1 MYYRLLLLI
10 LFICRIVL
18 CSANTER
25 IYFQHLGIKN
35 KLSQSTVL
43 CIIQDKNGFMWFG
56 TKDGLNRYDGSSFR
70 VFKQN
75 QSLSN
80 SLGNNV
86 VNSIYENTDGKLWL
100 GTDNGIYLYDPIME
114 TFNKLDCESQDNVR
128 ITQPI
133 MQITTDQQKNI
144 WMAVESQGVF
154 CFDNSKQTLT
164 HYSVPDA
171 HLLSSIGIDQQ
182 DVVWLGYNGKGLFF
196 TNDKF
201 KTLQLFKSQDEDN
214 IYADDQV
221 FKILPDQ
228 HNILYTGSSKGGLKS
243 INILTRT
250 VTDLLPTSQSSE
262 NLFVRNIYPVSKS
275 LLWIATER
283 GIYTYDKETQ
293 ESQHFICNPND
304 DYSLSDNAIY
314 SICKDSEGGIWVGS
328 YFGGIDYYST
338 QYSTFEKYYPIMGQ
352 NSLSGKVV
360 REFCEDKDGC
370 LWIGT
375 EDGGLNRFN
384 PKTKQ
389 FLPVFLPGLHY
400 NVHALSMDESKLW
413 IGTYS
418 KGLFAYDTQSKRAKQ
433 YTMGHA
439 DNTLNDNNIYSLCH
453 TSSGQLYV
461 GTTTGLNL
469 YNHQTDDFTRI
480 HKLDGVFVFS
490 ILEDSKGYIWFTTYN
505 SGIYKFNP
513 RDNSWKNYVH
523 NPETPHSLPY
533 NKVISAYEDSQQRLW
548 FSMLGRGFCSF
559 NPDTEV
565 FTTYDSSQG
574 LANEVIYKIIEDK
587 DDVLWLT
594 SNKGLIRFDLKT
606 QKSNTYTDTNGLL
619 TNQFNYSSGMKSKDG
634 IFYFGSINGF
644 IAFKPE
650 VFTDSQ
656 HFPQV
661 AMTDFLL
668 FNKSADIG
676 YKDSPLSQSITYTK
690 DIELNY
696 NQNSFAFRFAALC
709 YAVPEE
715 NLLSYTLEGF
725 DKEWYNTTKS
735 ATATYTNLK
744 PGNYT
749 FCIKTA
755 NAKGE
760 WSEDIHKI
768 YIHIAPPYWQ
778 SAWAYLLYA
787 LMISAGCIYTFYR
800 FRRQITEKQM
810 RQMEIL
816 ESEKEKEIYHAKI
829 DFFTNIAHEIRTPLT
844 LIKGPLE
851 NVLKKEDM
859 SRQSINENLSVM
871 ERNTLRLLDLTN
883 QLLDFRKTETN
894 GFRLNFMD
902 CNISKLIRETY
913 IRFNPAARQNGL
925 CFEIDLP
932 EEDFSAP
939 VDKEALTK
947 MLSNLFNNAIKYAT
961 SHIHVQLSPQA
972 EDRTGYFSI
981 TVSNDGQQIPADMK
995 EKIFEPFVQIK
1006 DTATRQHT
1014 VGTGIGLPLARS
1026 LAELHRGKLYLKESE
1041 EICFCIELPV
1051 NQEKAIRLPKEEITG
1066 ISIPTAIHQH
1076 ETDTCILVVEDNPE
1090 MLHFISSQLET
1101 TYDVM
1106 RASNGKEALQVLAD
1120 SSISLIVSDV
1130 MMPEMDGFELCHTL
1144 KNNIEHSHIPIIL
1157 LTAKVTM
1164 QSKIEGIELGADDYI
1179 EKPFSTEYLLA
1190 RIHNLLSNQKKLRQ
1204 AFTSSPFVNAKT
1216 IALNKADES
1225 FLEEL
1230 TGVIQKNISEPEF
1243 NVDVLA
1249 EKMNLSRSI
1258 LHRKIKGI
1266 AQITPNEF
1274 IQLERLK
1281 MAAQLIQSGEYRIN
1295 EVCYIVGFNSSSYF
1309 AKCFQKQFGV
1319 LPKDFCKP

>member
-1 MYYRLLLLI
+1 MHYRLLLLI
-10 LFICRIVL
+10 LLICRISI

-43 CIIQDKNGFMWFG
+43 CIVQDRNGFLWFG
-56 TKDGLNRYDGSSFR
+56 TKDGVNRYDGSSFR

-75 QSLSN
+75 QSQSN

-86 VNSIYENTDGKLWL
+86 VNALYENMDGKLWL

-114 TFNKLDCESQDNVR
+114 TFAKLDCNSQDNVR

-133 MQITTDQQKNI
+133 MQITTDQQNNI
-144 WMAVESQGVF
+144 WIAAESQGVF
-154 CFDNSKQTLT
+154 CFDNKMQTLT
-164 HYSVPDA
+164 HYPIPDA
-171 HLLSSIGIDQQ
+171 HLLCSISVDQQ
-182 DVVWLGYNGKGLFF
+182 NVVWLGYNGKGLFY
-196 TNDKF
+196 TDDLF
-201 KTLQLFKSQDEDN
+201 KTLKLFRNQNEEN
-214 IYADDQV
+214 IYADDQI

-228 HNILYTGSSKGGLKS
+228 HNVLYTGSSKGGLKS
-243 INILTRT
+243 INILTQT
-250 VTDLLPTSQSSE
+250 VTNLLPTAQQSE
-262 NLFVRNIYPVSKS
+262 NIFVRNIYPISQS

-283 GIYTYDKETQ
+283 GIYTYNKETK
-293 ESQHFICNPND
+293 ESQHFIYDPND
-304 DYSLSDNAIY
+304 GYSLSDNAIY
-314 SICKDSEGGIWVGS
+314 SICKDDEGGIWVGS

-338 QYSTFEKYYPIMGQ
+338 HYSTFEKYYPIVGQ
-352 NSLSGKVV
+352 SSLSGKVV
-360 REFCEDKDGC
+360 REFCEDKEGS

-375 EDGGLNRFN
+375 EDGGLNKFN
-384 PKTKQ
+384 PQTKQ
-389 FLPVFLPGLHY
+389 FSPISIPGLHY
-400 NVHALSMDESKLW
+400 NVHALSMDNDILW

-418 KGLFAYDTQSKRAKQ
+418 KGLFAFDTQSKRTKH
-433 YTMGHA
+433 YSMGHA
-439 DNTLNDNNIYSLCH
+439 ANTLNDNNIYSLCR

-480 HKLDGVFVFS
+480 DKLNGIFVFN
-490 ILEDSKGYIWFTTYN
+490 ILEDNKGNIWFTTYN
-505 SGIYKFNP
+505 SGIFKFNP
-513 RDNSWKNYVH
+513 RDNSWRNYVS
-523 NPETPHSLPY
+523 NPENPHSLPY

-565 FTTYDSSQG
+565 FTTYDSPQG
-574 LANEVIYKIIEDK
+574 LANEVIYKILEDK

-606 QKSNTYTDTNGLL
+606 RGSHTYTDNNGLL
-619 TNQFNYSSGMKSKDG
+619 TNQFNYSSGIKSKDG
-634 IFYFGSINGF
+634 TFYFGSINGF

-650 VFTDSQ
+650 AFAENQ
-656 HFPQV
+656 YFPPI
-661 AMTDFLL
+661 AITDFLL

-676 YKDSPLSQSITYTK
+676 SKDSPLSQSITYTNE
-690 DIELNY
+690 IELKY
-696 NQNSFAFRFAALC
+696 NQNSFALRFAALC
-709 YAVPEE
+709 FAAPEE

-725 DKEWYNTTKS
+725 DKEWYSTTQS
-735 ATATYTNLK
+735 TTATYTNLK
-744 PGNYT
+744 PGDYT

-760 WSEDIHKI
+760 WSDNIHKTR
-768 YIHIAPPYWQ
+768 IHIAPPFWK
-778 SAWAYLLYA
+778 SLWAYFLYTLL
-787 LMISAGCIYTFYR
+787 ISAGAAYSFYH
-800 FRRQITEKQM
+800 FRKQITDKQK

-816 ESEKEKEIYHAKI
+816 ESKKEKEIYHAKI

-851 NVLKKEDM
+851 NILKKEDM
-859 SRQSINENLSVM
+859 SRQSISENLNVM

-902 CNISKLIRETY
+902 CNISRLIRETY

-925 CFEIDLP
+925 SFKIDLP
-932 EEDFSAP
+932 DEDFSAP

-947 MLSNLFNNAIKYAT
+947 MLSNLFNNAIKYAA
-961 SHIHVQLSPQA
+961 SHIYVQLFPQS
-972 EDRTGYFSI
+972 EDQVGCFAI
-981 TVSNDGQQIPADMK
+981 TVSNDGQQIPDDMK

-1006 DTATRQHT
+1006 NISNGQRT

-1026 LAELHRGKLYLKESE
+1026 LAELHRGKLYLKDSE
-1041 EICFCIELPV
+1041 EICFSIALPI
-1051 NQEKAIRLPKEEITG
+1051 NQEKAIQLPKESLN
-1066 ISIPTAIHQH
+1066 ISIPTAIRQH
-1076 ETDTCILVVEDNPE
+1076 ETNICILVVEDNPE
-1090 MLHFISSQLET
+1090 MLNFISSQLDT
-1101 TYDVM
+1101 TYSVM
-1106 RASNGKEALQVLAD
+1106 KASNGKEALQVLAD
-1120 SSISLIVSDV
+1120 NAISLIVSDV
-1130 MMPEMDGFELCHTL
+1130 MMPDMDGFELCHAL
-1144 KNNIEHSHIPIIL
+1144 KNNIEYSHIPIIL

-1190 RIHNLLSNQKKLRQ
+1190 RIHNLLSNQEKLRQ
-1204 AFTSSPFVNAKT
+1204 AFTSSPFVNAKS

-1243 NVDVLA
+1243 NVDNLA
-1249 EKMNLSRSI
+1249 EKMNLSRSS

-1319 LPKDFCKP
+1319 LPKDFCKS